1 MQGGRDPRPRT
12 CESHALSK
20 HAAYAPKHRAPVA
33 VDIPGAALVAA
44 PKKAVR
50 TTIVLCGLAAAAT
63 SAAVA
68 GGIVLDS
75 PSVAAAADL
84 KPVAEPLATRAP
96 EVSRSEDRR
105 TASTQPATDLAKA
118 SNLAAAAQVAAIT
131 QTEDIGG
138 GDPKAI
144 ASALLSSFGWS
155 GSQFGCLESLWNR
168 ESGWRV
174 TAANPSGAYGIPQAL
189 PGVKMASAGPDWRY
203 DAETQIKWGL
213 GYIAGRYGSPCGAW
227 GHSQATGWY

>member
-1 MQGGRDPRPRT
+1 M
-12 CESHALSK
+12 SK

-33 VDIPGAALVAA
+33 PSPLVEA

-68 GGIVLDS
+68 GGVVLDS
-75 PSVAAAADL
+75 PTVAAAADL
-84 KPVAEPLATRAP
+84 KPVAPATQLSRAADL
-96 EVSRSEDRR
+96 SRSEDRGAA
-105 TASTQPATDLAKA
+105 TAADGAAPPAGGPAAQADVDPAKA
-118 SNLAAAAQVAAIT
+118 SALAAAAQVAAVT
-131 QTEDIGG
+131 HTEDIGG

-144 ASALLSSFGWS
+144 ASALLASYGWS

-168 ESGWRV
+168 ESGWRT

-189 PGVKMASAGPDWRY
+189 PGSKMASAGPDWQY
-203 DAETQIKWGL
+203 NAETQIKWGL

>member
-118 SNLAAAAQVAAIT
+118 SNLAAAAQVA
-131 QTEDIGG
+131 
-138 GDPKAI
+138 
-144 ASALLSSFGWS
+144 
-155 GSQFGCLESLWNR
+155 
-168 ESGWRV
+168 
-174 TAANPSGAYGIPQAL
+174 
-189 PGVKMASAGPDWRY
+189 GPY
-203 DAETQIKWGL
+203 
-213 GYIAGRYGSPCGAW
+213 
-227 GHSQATGWY
+227 